1 MINPAGMNL
10 RALDY
15 KGFFSYQNKYS
26 FCTSTIVKKSNTRL
40 RAVSTTTTNR
50 SCKIRCESSSES
62 GDELHGKSYSWRSP
76 EGVVRCSAN
85 YVPLSP
91 ISFLERAADVYRDRT
106 SIVYGY
112 ISYTWKETH
121 HRCVKLASVLNHLGV
136 SRGEVVATLAPNVP
150 AMIELHFA
158 VPMAGAIIC
167 NLNTRQ
173 DPNMISTLLQ
183 HSEAK
188 ILFVDNQ
195 LLDIADEAVNLL
207 KNTHTKPPLVVVISE
222 PDSRSPLTNTGK
234 YEYES
239 LVESG
244 VTEFSII
251 RPNDEFDPISL
262 NYTSGTTSQ
271 PKGVVFSHRGAYL
284 GSLASVFLR
293 DMQERPVYLW
303 TLPMF
308 HCNGW
313 CFSWGVAVVG
323 GTNICLR
330 RCDPKDI
337 FNNIVLHNVT
347 HMDGAPTVLNMLVN
361 SPATDRKPLPHKV
374 KILTGGASPPP
385 TIISK
390 IEELGFRVSHIYG
403 LTETYGPGTSCLWK
417 PEWEK
422 LNLEKQLKLKARQGV
437 KAFVMEEVDVKDPVT
452 MESVKCDGKSLGEVM
467 FRGNIVMS
475 GYFKD
480 LKATKEAFE
489 GGWFK
494 SGDLAVKHSDGYIE
508 VKDRSKDVIIS
519 GGENI
524 CTIEVETVIYSHPGV
539 LEVAVVA
546 RPDDHWGETPCAFVK
561 LKEGV
566 DIDAQEIIEYCR
578 DRMPHYMAPRSVV
591 FDDLP
596 RNSTGKVQ
604 KFVLREKA
612 KRLGSLF

>member
-1 MINPAGMNL
+1 M
-10 RALDY
+10 
-15 KGFFSYQNKYS
+15 
-26 FCTSTIVKKSNTRL
+26 V
-40 RAVSTTTTNR
+40 
-50 SCKIRCESSSES
+50 RCQSSSKGSRLGES
-62 GDELHGKSYSWRSP
+62 ENEFHGKSWRSS

-91 ISFLERAADVYRDRT
+91 ISFFERAADVYRDRT
-106 SIVYGY
+106 SVIYGR
-112 ISYTWKETH
+112 IKYTWEETH
-121 HRCVKLASVLNHLGV
+121 CRCVKLASALNQLGV
-136 SRGEVVATLAPNVP
+136 SRGDVVATLAPNVP

-167 NLNTRQ
+167 ALNTRL
-173 DPNMISTLLQ
+173 DPNMLSKLVS

-188 ILFVDNQ
+188 ILFVDHH
-195 LLDIADEAVNLL
+195 LLHIADEAINLL
-207 KNTHTKPPLVVVISE
+207 KTESKLPLVVVISE
-222 PDSRSPLTNTGK
+222 PDSQSPSTRNGK

-239 LVESG
+239 LVEGG
-244 VTEFSII
+244 VTDFSII
-251 RPNDEFDPISL
+251 RPNDECDPISL
-262 NYTSGTTSQ
+262 NYTSGTTSR

-284 GSLASVFLR
+284 SSIASVFMR
-293 DMQERPVYLW
+293 EIQERPTYLW

-313 CFSWGVAVVG
+313 CFLWGVAVVG
-323 GTNICLR
+323 GTNVCLR

-337 FNNIVLHNVT
+337 FNNIVLHDVT
-347 HMDGAPTVLNMLVN
+347 HMDGAPTVLNMLANAPV
-361 SPATDRKPLPHKV
+361 TDQKPLPHKV

-390 IEELGFRVSHIYG
+390 IENLGFRVSHIYG

-417 PEWEK
+417 PEWES
-422 LNLEKQLKLKARQGV
+422 LNLEERLKLKARQGV
-437 KAFVMEEVDVKDPVT
+437 KAFVMEKVDVKDPIT

-467 FRGNIVMS
+467 FRGNTVMS
-475 GYFKD
+475 GYLKD
-480 LKATKEAFE
+480 LKATKEAFK
-489 GGWFK
+489 GGWFR
-494 SGDLAVKHSDGYIE
+494 SGDIAVKHSDGYIE
-508 VKDRSKDVIIS
+508 VKDRCKDIIIS

-539 LEVAVVA
+539 LEAAVVA

-561 LKEGV
+561 LKEGFCV
-566 DIDAQEIIEYCR
+566 DGEEIIEYCR

-612 KRLGSLF
+612 KLMGSLF